1 MSEDKVA
8 LVSTRGSGSHG
19 LNPVNVDIPHPEKEG
34 FSITGNF
41 AKGNKLRAGQKK
53 GITQISLKLLKQL
66 CDEAVERGDG
76 SHPLEVMFGFLRL
89 PEVPAEVKDD
99 PKLLMLWYETHRDD
113 RKLQLL
119 AAKYLLPYC
128 LPALS
133 ALTITDARSEAEE
146 VAPED
151 MAAKKAA
158 ITAEVLKLLE
168 AQKND

>member
-8 LVSTRGSGSHG
+8 LVPTRGSGPLG
-19 LNPVNVDIPHPEKEG
+19 LNPVDVETPHATKEG

-41 AKGNKLRAGQKK
+41 AKGNKLGGKR
-53 GITQISLKLLKQL
+53 GITKVSLKLLQRL
-66 CDEAVERGDG
+66 CDEAVENGDG
-76 SHPLEVMFGFLRL
+76 SHPLEVMWSFLRP

-151 MAAKKAA
+151 KAAKKAA